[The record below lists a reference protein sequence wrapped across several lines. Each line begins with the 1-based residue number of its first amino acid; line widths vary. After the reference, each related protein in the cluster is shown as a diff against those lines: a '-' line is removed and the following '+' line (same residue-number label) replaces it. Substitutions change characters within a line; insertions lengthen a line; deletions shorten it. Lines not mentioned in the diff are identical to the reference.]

1 MATIIKIL
9 NGVLTVYLIL
19 LFVRILLSWFSGPI
33 LGTPVRYLYKVTDPY
48 LRIFRRFKFLHT
60 TRIDFSPIA
69 AVITLVILLNVTS
82 ILGTYRTI
90 TFGIILAI
98 IVSSLW
104 SAVFFILAFFMILSF
119 IRLLGLYFGASSVSP
134 IWQTLDVI
142 IDPLLG
148 FFQKKMFRNRQIN
161 HRNALLLSLIILVGT
176 GFLGRFLINRLVL
189 LLQGISF

>member
-1 MATIIKIL
+1 MVTIIKII

-19 LFVRILLSWFSGPI
+19 LFIRILLSWFSGPV
-33 LGTPVRYLYKVTDPY
+33 LGAPVRYLYKATDPY
-48 LRIFRRFKFLHT
+48 LRIFRKFKFLQT
-60 TRIDFSPIA
+60 SRIDFSPIA
-69 AVITLVILLNVTS
+69 AVITLVILLNITS
-82 ILGTYRTI
+82 VLATYRSI

-142 IDPLLG
+142 LDPLLG
-148 FFQKKMFRNRQIN
+148 FFQKKILRNRQIN
-161 HRNALLLSLIILVGT
+161 QRNALLLCLISLVGT
-176 GFLGRFLINRLVL
+176 GFLGRFLINRLVI